1 MWNKARL
8 SSELETT
15 GFDCLLEKSQPAKK
29 KRDGRSLMM
38 DRRAQR
44 EDPVQGYGDQND
56 YVPIL
61 QKLLGSILEALGLAW
76 GD

>member
-1 MWNKARL
+1 
-8 SSELETT
+8 
-15 GFDCLLEKSQPAKK
+15 
-29 KRDGRSLMM
+29 MM